1 MSDLKDILSR
11 QAAARKEAHARDARI
26 HQTPVSKSERDAR
39 IAARAK
45 PVIEQHLTPGGAV
58 ERTVRQKLDA
68 ENERRINFIEKR
80 LERQKGKAQGRFNMA
95 R

>member
-1 MSDLKDILSR
+1 MSDLKDILAK
-11 QAAARKEAHARDARI
+11 QAAGRKDAHARDARI

-39 IAARAK
+39 VAVRAK
-45 PVIEQHLTPGGAV
+45 PVIEQHLTPGGTI
-58 ERTVRQKLDA
+58 ERTVRQNLDA

-80 LERQKGKAQGRFNMA
+80 LERQKGNAQARFNMA